1 MGEGGVY
8 NVPQGEEG
16 VIVQYT
22 NLNPFPS
29 DPPLKKLEAKYLVQP
44 IHLRQNPGCYPDA
57 ELIQFRKGIVVCRQL
72 CVMLWFDFNIFII
85 LHSS

>member
-22 NLNPFPS
+22 NLHGHPRSPFPQIL
-29 DPPLKKLEAKYLVQP
+29 PLKKLEAKSLVQP
-44 IHLRQNPGCYPDA
+44 TRLPQNPGC
-57 ELIQFRKGIVVCRQL
+57 
-72 CVMLWFDFNIFII
+72 
-85 LHSS
+85 